1 MLKIFTNF
9 GGIPSVSVVAL
20 DAATVTDI
28 ALMDFAAVAVC
39 VVARGHVAGDDD
51 AMSAFKDPQL
61 CLPVKHNRSINY
73 KNYFSDLEGGECID
87 VHQQ

>member
-39 VVARGHVAGDDD
+39 VEVVETFR
-51 AMSAFKDPQL
+51 PQASRMW
-61 CLPVKHNRSINY
+61 C
-73 KNYFSDLEGGECID
+73 
-87 VHQQ
+87 

>member
-28 ALMDFAAVAVC
+28 AFMDFAAVAVC

-51 AMSAFKDPQL
+51 AMSAFNASAVFADCCCYVA
-61 CLPVKHNRSINY
+61 CLA
-73 KNYFSDLEGGECID
+73 FL
-87 VHQQ
+87 QQSLGAGFRKWPF